1 MPPLILVVVLAQSAP
16 AAPDG
21 EQLDRIRSAVAVK
34 PAIIIP
40 AEPDDTGKPVF
51 RVRVDAWT
59 LNYKPWEQPR
69 KPGDV
74 PSYVRPSMPLPHY
87 EFLKMVTPEEF
98 RASTL
103 YHPVLSVTFDPVVV
117 KRFYADWRRGVA
129 ERNAREEVR
138 RDFEAYLQA
147 RAAADR

>member
-1 MPPLILVVVLAQSAP
+1 MPPLFLVVVLAQSAP
-16 AAPDG
+16 PAPDG
-21 EQLDRIRSAVAVK
+21 EQLDRIRSAVLVK

-59 LNYKPWEQPR
+59 FNYKPWEQPR

-74 PSYVRPSMPLPHY
+74 PSYVRPTMPLAHY
-87 EFLKMVTPEEF
+87 EYLYMVNPEEL

-117 KRFYADWRRGVA
+117 KKAFLKWRYDAA
-129 ERNAREEVR
+129 ERGAREEVR
-138 RDFEAYLQA
+138 RDFEAYLRA
-147 RAAADR
+147 RAEVR